1 MTNNIFY
8 FGGKNFG
15 DAVNKIFWEKLT
27 NKKTFFDNN
36 NKLDGR
42 GIY

>member
-1 MTNNIFY
+1 MTINIFY

-27 NKKTFFDNN
+27 NKKHFLTI
-36 NKLDGR
+36 KK
-42 GIY
+42 III